1 MKTEISL
8 DFQFATSIEKVWH
21 ALTDSTMLAKWVMD
35 NNFKPIV
42 GYKFQ
47 FRTEPTKY
55 WNGIVDSEVLIV
67 EEPYKLS
74 YTWVTAGEN
83 TKVTWTLKKVDDNTY
98 LHLEHT
104 GFQSES
110 LSYNGA
116 KYGWVKMGR
125 ELDEVLAGFK
135 MNHVNLRRGTH

>member
-1 MKTEISL
+1 MKPEISL
-8 DFQFATSIEKVWH
+8 DFQFDSSIEKVWH

-42 GYKFQ
+42 GHKFQ
-47 FRTEPTKY
+47 FRTEPTKH
-55 WNGIVDSEVLIV
+55 WNGIVDSEVLVV
-67 EEPYKLS
+67 EEPYRLS
-74 YTWVTAGEN
+74 YTWVTAGED
-83 TKVTWTLKKVDDNTY
+83 TTVTWTLKKIEDDTH

-116 KYGWVKMGR
+116 KYGWVKMGT
-125 ELDEVLAGFK
+125 ELETLLARFQL
-135 MNHVNLRRGTH
+135 N

>member
-1 MKTEISL
+1 MKPEISL
-8 DFQFATSIEKVWH
+8 DFQYASPIEKVWH
-21 ALTDSTMLAKWVMD
+21 ALTDSNMLAKWVME

-47 FRTEPTKY
+47 FRTEPNKY
-55 WNGIVDSEVLIV
+55 WDGIVDSEVLVV

-83 TKVTWTLKKVDDNTY
+83 TKVTWTLKKNGDITH

-104 GFQSES
+104 GFKSES

-116 KYGWVKMGR
+116 KYGWVKMSS
-125 ELDEVLAGFK
+125 ELKKLLAEY
-135 MNHVNLRRGTH
+135 

>member
-1 MKTEISL
+1 MKPEISL
-8 DFQFATSIEKVWH
+8 DFQFECSIEKVWH

-47 FRTEPTKY
+47 FRTEPSKY
-55 WNGIVDSEVLIV
+55 WNGIVDSEVLVV
-67 EEPYKLS
+67 EEPYRLS
-74 YTWVTAGEN
+74 YTWATAGEN
-83 TKVTWTLKKVDDNTY
+83 TTVTWTLKKEKNIIH

-116 KYGWVKMGR
+116 KYGWKKMASQLEKLVVG
-125 ELDEVLAGFK
+125 L
-135 MNHVNLRRGTH
+135 